1 AWLCD
6 RTGLLQRAMLP
17 KTPEVMAERARE
29 VLGRLLPEG
38 AAADEAFSFEWDAA
52 YLRQVAIEDRS
63 PMRWLRMGERP
74 FAPFYF
80 YFRQTPGLLAAT
92 NRDGM
97 IRPDDPPVDV
107 SGMAEV
113 VLDPPGQMLSFL
125 SVPMQ
130 REAAAGPWP
139 EPDWGA
145 LLRETVLDP

>member
-1 AWLCD
+1 
-6 RTGLLQRAMLP
+6 
-17 KTPEVMAERARE
+17 
-29 VLGRLLPEG
+29 
-38 AAADEAFSFEWDAA
+38 EWDAA

-63 PMRWLRMGERP
+63 PTRWQRMGERP

-80 YFRQTPGLLAAT
+80 YFRQSPRLLVAT

-113 VLDPPGQMLSFL
+113 VLDPRGQMLSFL

-130 REAAAGPWP
+130 RETAAGPWP

-145 LLRETVLDP
+145 LLRETALDPATLRPAPSQWASPVDSDRKAAWEGVLGAGPNAVPIRVEAAAYH